1 VAFTGFWE
9 SCPVRR
15 AEPAVQASRAS
26 LCDLTARVLAR
37 GLDLLGIDAPPR
49 M

>member
-1 VAFTGFWE
+1 MRQIAYAF
-9 SCPVRR
+9 VR
-15 AEPAVQASRAS
+15 AEGPLVRESRLG

-37 GLDLLGIDAPPR
+37 GLDLLGIQAPER